1 MQGKHLNENELST
14 YLAGKVA
21 ATVRSNVEAH
31 LKICGDCFQN
41 YMHMRE
47 AIFLQKGGEKITPRL
62 KATLIEKIRMAHTS
76 HIAIFVRFLKDT
88 VTVVSGDQDSL
99 QFQGLKA
106 TYAFRSGDDNSVSP
120 SQEGPISIARIVDG
134 REVTLTLYPLAT
146 RDKVGLSLR
155 VQPNEALT
163 ATIFFD
169 GEECETI
176 RDISAQAM
184 LKTELPKQGAL
195 DIRFSRGSE
204 TLFTIALNL
213 ESGV

>member
-21 ATVRSNVEAH
+21 ASVRSDVEAH
-31 LKICGDCFQN
+31 LKICGNCFQN

-47 AIFLQKGGEKITPRL
+47 AIFLQKGGEKISSRL
-62 KATLIEKIRMAHTS
+62 KATLVEKIRATHTS
-76 HIAIFVRFLKDT
+76 HIAILVRFLKDT

-106 TYAFRSGDDNSVSP
+106 TYAFRSGDDNSMSP
-120 SQEGPISIARIVDG
+120 SQEGPISITRIVDG
-134 REVTLTLYPLAT
+134 REVTLTLHPLAQ

-155 VQPNEALT
+155 VQPNETLA
-163 ATIFFD
+163 ATVFFD

-176 RDISAQAM
+176 RDISTQAM

-195 DIRFSRGSE
+195 VIRFSHRTE

-213 ESGV
+213 EAGS